1 MNQAKIY
8 SLHVPAGSIYANC
21 LTHLNIA
28 QLSLTTVYIVRR
40 QTQVWVPVD
49 VTREWEDPNGIIE
62 LNNVLS
68 SLWVQQFIGILIAFI
83 VSPTVV
89 AAIAAMAT
97 TALIDSV
104 QTAQT
109 VNILLTNT
117 TLEMLQQAQI
127 DQEILTHL
135 SEVESALDWICKCQD
150 AQVTRQQLN
159 YDPGFS
165 KLCISLLQWNSSQHS
180 WNDIQHHLRG
190 FFFYQYKGTNL

>member
-49 VTREWEDPNGIIE
+49 VTREWENPNGIVAF
-62 LNNVLS
+62 NNALA
-68 SLWVQQFIGILIAFI
+68 SLWVQWFTGTLIAFI

-104 QTAQT
+104 QTAHT
-109 VNILLTNT
+109 VDVLLTNA
-117 TLEMLQQAQI
+117 TLEMLKWAQN
-127 DQEILTHL
+127 DQKILTCL
-135 SEVESALDWICKCQD
+135 SVVESAL
-150 AQVTRQQLN
+150 N
-159 YDPGFS
+159 
-165 KLCISLLQWNSSQHS
+165 
-180 WNDIQHHLRG
+180 
-190 FFFYQYKGTNL
+190 